1 MNSRIKT
8 IFALAALVLW
18 CGFIFYMSSRV
29 AEESDALSL
38 GFIGHILSWVMPDY
52 DSMSLSDQLALE
64 QNYNHLVRKLA
75 HFTEFALLG
84 ALALNAAR
92 HLQLRHPL
100 ALSWA
105 FSVLY
110 AASDE
115 IHQLFVPGRA
125 GMITDVCIDS
135 CGALL
140 GVLLLALL
148 LHAKS
153 CQITPSFGR

>member
-1 MNSRIKT
+1 
-8 IFALAALVLW
+8 
-18 CGFIFYMSSRV
+18 
-29 AEESDALSL
+29 
-38 GFIGHILSWVMPDY
+38 MPDY
-52 DSMSLSDQLALE
+52 NSMSLSDQLALE